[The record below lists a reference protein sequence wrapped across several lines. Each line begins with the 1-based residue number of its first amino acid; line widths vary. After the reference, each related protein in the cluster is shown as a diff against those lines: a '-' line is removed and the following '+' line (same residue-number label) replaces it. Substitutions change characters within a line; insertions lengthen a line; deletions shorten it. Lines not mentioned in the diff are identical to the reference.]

1 MSYRKNDGRYA
12 RMFAFWALFLL
23 VAFGCF
29 HGGGL
34 SDLVAGWIGDSDQ
47 TYVDPFP
54 ILGTLKTSTCIA
66 LGAWLVIGFCISR
79 ILNRKRIANALI
91 DTEAEMKKVT
101 WPTWTETWHGTIAV
115 AAMVVVMFIYLFVV
129 DLGLAKA
136 MMLLLGGGQA

>member
-1 MSYRKNDGRYA
+1 
-12 RMFAFWALFLL
+12 MFAFWALFLL

-34 SDLVAGWIGDSDQ
+34 SDLVAAWIGDSDQ

-129 DLGLAKA
+129 DLGLARA

>member
-1 MSYRKNDGRYA
+1 
-12 RMFAFWALFLL
+12 MFAFWALFLL

-66 LGAWLVIGFCISR
+66 LGAWLLIGFCISR

-91 DTEAEMKKVT
+91 DTEAEMQKVT
-101 WPTWTETWHGTIAV
+101 WPTWVETWHGTIAV
-115 AAMVVVMFIYLFVV
+115 AAMVVVLFIYLFVV

-136 MMLLLGGGQA
+136 MMLLLAGGQA

>member
-66 LGAWLVIGFCISR
+66 LGAWLLIGFCISR

-91 DTEAEMKKVT
+91 DTEAEMQKVT
-101 WPTWTETWHGTIAV
+101 WPTWVETWHGTIAV
-115 AAMVVVMFIYLFVV
+115 AAMVVVLFIYLFLVY
-129 DLGLAKA
+129 LGLAKA
-136 MMLLLGGGQA
+136 MMLLLAGGQA

>member
-12 RMFAFWALFLL
+12 RMFSFWALFLL

-29 HGGGL
+29 RGGGL
-34 SDLVAGWIGDSDQ
+34 SDMVAGWMAESDT

-66 LGAWLVIGFCISR
+66 LGVWLFVGFCISR
-79 ILNRKRIANALI
+79 ILNRKRIADALI
-91 DTEAEMKKVT
+91 
-101 WPTWTETWHGTIAV
+101 ETWHGTIAV
-115 AAMVVVMFIYLFVV
+115 ACMVLVLFVYLFVV

-136 MMLLLGGGQA
+136 MMMLMGGAA

>member
-1 MSYRKNDGRYA
+1 MSYRKNDGCYA

-66 LGAWLVIGFCISR
+66 LGAWLLIGFCISR

-91 DTEAEMKKVT
+91 DTEAEMQKVT
-101 WPTWTETWHGTIAV
+101 WPTWVETWHGTIAV
-115 AAMVVVMFIYLFVV
+115 AAMVVVLFIYLFVV

-136 MMLLLGGGQA
+136 MMLLLAGGQA